1 MDAARRAEPAPT
13 PLDPSDPRF
22 RPPPQPV
29 SYTPDPR
36 STLPDGADVA
46 VVGAGFVGAFA
57 AYHLARAGLRPLVIE
72 ANTPASG
79 ASGRLCGLALA
90 GVGGHFSRVTR
101 LVREAGGRSIL
112 EYTRRSLDILEAFD
126 SEIPDGIE
134 WERCGSL
141 DLLTSP
147 DEEEHGRALA
157 QEQAAEGLAV
167 EVIDPAAATA
177 LVPALD
183 PATVHAAKWTPA
195 DGQLNPFKLV
205 YGLLEA
211 ATSMG
216 ARVVTG
222 VRVERIVARGGRVAG
237 VETSHGAVAAGAV
250 LVAAN
255 AWTPSLVPAIAA
267 NLTPIREHVMVT
279 ERLPRVLLPGFETNL
294 CNEYWRQE
302 PTGEVLIGGY
312 AMADEAMGIGSYSMA
327 TRRRIPPLLA
337 GLLGRFHPALR
348 DARVVRA
355 WAGLLDFAS
364 LEIPM
369 AGPIPTADGTPLP
382 GGYLVCGLTGHGLP
396 YAPILGLLL
405 AEQIADGAAHTLP
418 LDPFEPGRYAGA
430 GHAPSWTGAFAG
442 GLG

>member
-1 MDAARRAEPAPT
+1 MDADRRTRAAPPPRNDPAA
-13 PLDPSDPRF
+13 RF
-22 RPPPQPV
+22 RPPPKPV
-29 SYTPDPR
+29 AFTPDPR
-36 STLPDGADVA
+36 TDLPDGAEVI

-57 AYHLARAGLRPLVIE
+57 AYHLAHAGLRPLVIE
-72 ANTPASG
+72 ANAPGSG
-79 ASGRLCGLALA
+79 ASGRLCGVALA
-90 GVGGHFSRVTR
+90 GIGGHFSRVTG
-101 LVREAGGRSIL
+101 LVRAAGGRSIL
-112 EYTRRSLDILEAFD
+112 DYTRRSLDILEAL
-126 SEIPDGIE
+126 EAQIPEGIA

-141 DLLTSP
+141 DLLTTP
-147 DEEEHGRALA
+147 EEEEHGRALA
-157 QEQAAEGLAV
+157 AEQAAQGLAV
-167 EVIDPAAATA
+167 EVIDPQAAAD

-183 PATVHAAKWTPA
+183 PGSLRSAKWTPGDA
-195 DGQLNPFKLV
+195 QLNPFKLV

-211 ATSMG
+211 ATGLG

-237 VETSHGAVAAGAV
+237 VDTSHGFVAAGAV
-250 LVAAN
+250 LLATN
-255 AWTPSLVPAIAA
+255 AWTPSLVPAIAD

-279 ERLPRVLLPGFETNL
+279 ERLPRILLPGFETNL

-312 AMADEAMGIGSYSMA
+312 ATADEEMGIGSYSMA
-327 TRRRIPPLLA
+327 VRRRVPPLLA

-348 DARVVRA
+348 DARVVRT

-369 AGPIPTADGTPLP
+369 AGPIPAADGTPLP

-405 AEQIADGAAHTLP
+405 AERIADGAAHTLP
-418 LDPFEPGRYAGA
+418 LEPFDPARYVGA
-430 GHAPSWTGAFAG
+430 GHDPTWIGAFAG

>member
-1 MDAARRAEPAPT
+1 MHADRPSGLAPT
-13 PLDPSDPRF
+13 LRDDPDARL

-29 SYTPDPR
+29 SFTPDPR
-36 STLPDGADVA
+36 STLPDGADVV

-72 ANTPASG
+72 ANAPASG

-90 GVGGHFSRVTR
+90 GIGGHFSRVTR
-101 LVREAGGRSIL
+101 LVQDAGGHSIL
-112 EYTRRSLDILEAFD
+112 DYTRHSLDILERLD
-126 SEIPDGIE
+126 SEIPEGIE

-147 DEEEHGRALA
+147 EEEAHGRALA
-157 QEQAAEGLAV
+157 AEQAGEGLSV
-167 EVIDPAAATA
+167 EVIDARDAAALA
-177 LVPALD
+177 PALD
-183 PATVHAAKWTPA
+183 AGALRAAKWTPG

-211 ATSMG
+211 ATGLG

-237 VETSHGAVAAGAV
+237 VETSHGAVSAGAV
-250 LVAAN
+250 LVATN
-255 AWTPSLVPAIAA
+255 AWTPALVPAIAG

-312 AMADEAMGIGSYSMA
+312 TTADEAMGIGSYSM
-327 TRRRIPPLLA
+327 TVRRRIPPLLA

-369 AGPIPTADGTPLP
+369 AGPIPTPDGTPFP
-382 GGYLVCGLTGHGLP
+382 GGFLVCGLTGHGLP
-396 YAPILGLLL
+396 YAPILGLLM
-405 AEQIADGAAHTLP
+405 AERIADGASHTLP
-418 LDPFEPGRYAGA
+418 LDPFDPSRYVGV
-430 GHAPSWTGAFAG
+430 GHAPTWMGAFEG